1 MNVARAG
8 RHGVDGI
15 VQRAD
20 VVGVRAAAA
29 ADDAHARAHHIHHR
43 AGELL
48 RRQVIMPINRVG
60 QTRVRFG
67 NHGQG
72 RHTAKLLKERQQLLR
87 PL

>member
-1 MNVARAG
+1 
-8 RHGVDGI
+8 
-15 VQRAD
+15 
-20 VVGVRAAAA
+20 
-29 ADDAHARAHHIHHR
+29 
-43 AGELL
+43 
-48 RRQVIMPINRVG
+48 MPINRVG